1 VIVDGGILSNFP
13 VWLFDCADDEDP
25 EWPTFGL
32 LLVEPDPK
40 TPIAT
45 RIPKPER
52 APLGARGLTQL
63 LSGLYHTMVEAHDRL
78 YIEKAQFART
88 IPIPTLGVRT
98 TEFDLTRNR
107 AQELY
112 DSGRTAA
119 EKFLE
124 TWDFDVYLSEFR
136 TGKQESRSEELAKL
150 YRTKGA
156 AVV

>member
-1 VIVDGGILSNFP
+1 
-13 VWLFDCADDEDP
+13 
-25 EWPTFGL
+25 
-32 LLVEPDPK
+32 
-40 TPIAT
+40 
-45 RIPKPER
+45 
-52 APLGARGLTQL
+52 
-63 LSGLYHTMVEAHDRL
+63 MVEAHDRL

-98 TEFDLTRNR
+98 TEFDLPQNR

-119 EKFLE
+119 EKFLA
-124 TWDFDVYLSEFR
+124 TWDFDTYRSVFR
-136 TGKQESRSEELAKL
+136 SGKKESRSAELAKL